1 MSVELLGAVTPI
13 HMVGESHSLS
23 FSNLLFR
30 PEWSQETF
38 LCHTRFFPTLM
49 AAQYLTQQM
58 LNAEFVDGLVAEGIL
73 DKAMRPAF
81 MHAGPSAAYI
91 AGMPIIS
98 PPVVLFA
105 GDMDLHQVFL
115 QIANKFDF
123 KLPADPVYGVDKDK
137 QMLTYTVVRDQILS
151 FMSPFLD
158 AIDRLRTMNFNR
170 LMIHCLPPRAADN
183 IAASRWTGGT
193 IVNAPVRAKL
203 TLVAN
208 RLIEDFCTK
217 SGIAFIDT
225 WPELA
230 ENGYLRSEFELDGV
244 HVNRKAA
251 LISLD
256 IISAHLFDQTS
267 TIWNP
272 ARYLQASLQAD
283 PYTNISNDLR
293 GKEWQDI
300 GLVAGRVNGD
310 VAANLCRNVSFDL
323 GQQNIHARP
332 DWIGWPRAGRSG
344 ITLAEPEESALAEA
358 ATILGQDE
366 GLAILHAGAEREL
379 TIISF
384 RPVRFSPAVEKF
396 NTLPAPPG
404 ARRALLYLAESSR
417 VSFETL
423 DGRAIP
429 CPAADRGSLIVYD
442 PQRVRFRIGS
452 SQYSLDLVELAL
464 IPRLSGQPFRI
475 VWAGLCDWPADPFQ
489 FSVTNMK
496 AFPAFKGHFFRERA
510 RQ

>member
-38 LCHTRFFPTLM
+38 LCHTRFFPTLL
-49 AAQYLTQQM
+49 AAQYSTQQT

-91 AGMPIIS
+91 AGMPIMS
-98 PPVVLFA
+98 PAVVFFA

-123 KLPADPVYGVDKDK
+123 KLPVDSVYGVDTDK
-137 QMLTYTVVRDQILS
+137 QMLTHTVVRDQIVS

-158 AIDRLRTMNFNR
+158 AIDRLRTMNFSR
-170 LMIHCLPPRAADN
+170 LMIHCLPPRTADN
-183 IAASRWTGGT
+183 IAASRWTPGT
-193 IVNAPVRAKL
+193 VVNAPVRAKL
-203 TLVAN
+203 TLVVN
-208 RLIEDFCTK
+208 RLIEGFCAK

-225 WPELA
+225 WPEMT
-230 ENGYLRSEFELDGV
+230 ENGYLRPEFELDGV

-256 IISAHLFDQTS
+256 KISAHLFDQTS

-283 PYTNISNDLR
+283 AYTSINNDLR
-293 GKEWQDI
+293 SKEWQEV
-300 GLVAGRVNGD
+300 GLVAGRVNAG
-310 VAANLCRNVSFDL
+310 VVANLCRRLSFDL
-323 GQQNIHARP
+323 SQQNIHARP
-332 DWIGWPRAGRSG
+332 DWIGWPRAGCSG
-344 ITLAEPEESALAEA
+344 ITLAEPEESTLAEA

-366 GLAILHAGAEREL
+366 GRAILHAGAEREL

-384 RPVRFSPAVEKF
+384 RPVRFSPAIKNF
-396 NTLPAPPG
+396 DTLPAPPG
-404 ARRALLYLAESSR
+404 ARRALLYPSENSR

-423 DGRAIP
+423 DGCVIP
-429 CPAADRGSLIVYD
+429 CPAAHRGSLIVYD

-452 SQYSLDLVELAL
+452 SQDSLDVVELAL

-489 FSVTNMK
+489 FSVSNMK
-496 AFPAFKGHFFRERA
+496 AFPAFNGNVFRERA